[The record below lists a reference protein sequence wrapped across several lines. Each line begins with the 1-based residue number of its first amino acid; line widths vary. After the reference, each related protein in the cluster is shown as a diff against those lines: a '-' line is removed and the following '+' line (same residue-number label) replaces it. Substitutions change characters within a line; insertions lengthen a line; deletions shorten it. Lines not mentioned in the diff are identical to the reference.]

1 MPLLELRNLSVRYG
15 PTPAAEEISFAIE
28 AGETLA
34 LVGESGSGKSTTAL
48 AIPRLLPVSASI
60 VSGEILFRG
69 RDLARASRTEMRALR
84 GASIAT
90 VFQDPSTALCPW
102 LTIGEQLAEV
112 LVIRGGAKRRE
123 AQRRSAQALDE
134 VGIAEAE
141 VRLDSFPHEL
151 SGGMRQRA
159 TIAMALL
166 LGPDLLVCDEP
177 TSALDASLQ
186 LQILEL
192 LGRLQESRGTAI
204 LLVTHSLGVVAA
216 AADRAVVLRAG
227 RIVETAD
234 VRGLF
239 RSPKEEYTRELLAST
254 PGATVPGRDLA

>member
-1 MPLLELRNLSVRYG
+1 MPLLEVRNLSVRYG
-15 PTPAAEEISFAIE
+15 PTLAVEGVSFALE

-34 LVGESGSGKSTTAL
+34 LVGESGSGKSTIAL

-69 RDLARASRTEMRALR
+69 RDLARAPLSEIRSLR

-90 VFQDPSTALCPW
+90 VLQDPSAALCPW
-102 LTIGEQLAEV
+102 LTIGEQLEEV
-112 LVIRGGAKRRE
+112 LVHRAGTTRRE
-123 AQRRSAQALDE
+123 ARLRSTRALAE
-134 VGIAEAE
+134 VGIEDPDL
-141 VRLDSFPHEL
+141 RLDAFPHEF

-159 TIAMALL
+159 TIAMALV
-166 LGPDLLVCDEP
+166 LGPELLVCDEP

-186 LQILEL
+186 LQILHL
-192 LGRLQESRGTAI
+192 LESLQESRGTAI

-216 AADRAVVLRAG
+216 AADRAVVLREG

-254 PGATVPGRDLA
+254 PGRGLA